1 MKSRQTAHHAI
12 DSRGSKRID
21 LVWRSCLSA
30 GLNNINKGF
39 PKASLEHNEAIIL
52 LYCSFS
58 SHGPIRRTDQSQY
71 HFGIET
77 PAGWLLRRKVVPIL
91 PTAIPHII
99 ARSRESRRIIPSS
112 RRGYLFSTYH
122 YDTARTPE
130 SGCVSGLVNNPDK
143 HPRYVIKL

>member
-1 MKSRQTAHHAI
+1 MFPVYRVGGRTKDSEPRGTRRSRVRPPITR
-12 DSRGSKRID
+12 SVREERKGLID

-39 PKASLEHNEAIIL
+39 PKASLEHNEAITL

-91 PTAIPHII
+91 PTAIPDII
-99 ARSRESRRIIPSS
+99 ARSRESRRTVPSHMEKIGS
-112 RRGYLFSTYH
+112 H
-122 YDTARTPE
+122 YTIATP
-130 SGCVSGLVNNPDK
+130 
-143 HPRYVIKL
+143 